1 MIRAKTSQQVKREHT
16 MRSLESTEGG
26 YRIYAS
32 ALKAPGGRGYVAAV
46 VVKRINGDMATA
58 REAFRHESLA
68 GGHRWPSPEAAR
80 LMAMAMAQ
88 QVIRHEPH
96 RLKG

>member
-1 MIRAKTSQQVKREHT
+1 
-16 MRSLESTEGG
+16 MRSEERTEGA

-32 ALKAPGGRGYVAAV
+32 AIKAPGGRGFVAAV
-46 VVKRINGDMATA
+46 VVKRIDSSIGAA
-58 REAFRHESLA
+58 HEAFRHESLA

-80 LMAMAMAQ
+80 LMAVAMAQ

-96 RLKG
+96 RLKS

>member
-1 MIRAKTSQQVKREHT
+1 
-16 MRSLESTEGG
+16 MRSEVRTEGG

-32 ALKAPGGRGYVAAV
+32 AIKAPGGKGYLAAV
-46 VVKRINGDMATA
+46 VVKRIDGQAEPA
-58 REAFRHESLA
+58 REAFRHDSLA
-68 GGHRWPSPEAAR
+68 GGHRWPSPDAAR
-80 LMAMAMAQ
+80 VMAMAMGQ

>member
-1 MIRAKTSQQVKREHT
+1 
-16 MRSLESTEGG
+16 MRSEERTEGA

-32 ALKAPGGRGYVAAV
+32 AIKAPGGRGFVAAV
-46 VVKRINGDMATA
+46 VVKRIDASIGAA

-68 GGHRWPSPEAAR
+68 GGHRWPSPEAAK
-80 LMAMAMAQ
+80 LMAVAMAQ
-88 QVIRHEPH
+88 QVIRNEPH

>member
-1 MIRAKTSQQVKREHT
+1 
-16 MRSLESTEGG
+16 MRSEERTEGS

-32 ALKAPGGRGYVAAV
+32 AIKAPGGKGFVAAV
-46 VVKRINGDMATA
+46 VVKRIGDDAA
-58 REAFRHESLA
+58 NSREAFRHESLA

>member
-1 MIRAKTSQQVKREHT
+1 
-16 MRSLESTEGG
+16 MRSEERTEGG

-32 ALKAPGGRGYVAAV
+32 AIKAPGGRGFVAAV
-46 VVKRINGDMATA
+46 VVKRINGDIGNG

-68 GGHRWPSPEAAR
+68 GGHRWPSPEAAK
-80 LMAMAMAQ
+80 LMAVAMAQ

>member
-1 MIRAKTSQQVKREHT
+1 
-16 MRSLESTEGG
+16 MRSEERTEGA

-32 ALKAPGGRGYVAAV
+32 AIKAPGGKGFVAAV
-46 VVKRINGDMATA
+46 VVKRISGDIGTW
-58 REAFRHESLA
+58 REAFRHQSLA

-80 LMAMAMAQ
+80 VMAMAMAE

>member
-1 MIRAKTSQQVKREHT
+1 
-16 MRSLESTEGG
+16 MRSEERTEGP

-32 ALKAPGGRGYVAAV
+32 AIKAPGGKGFVAAV
-46 VVKRINGDMATA
+46 VVKRINGDLGTS
-58 REAFRHESLA
+58 REAFSHQNLA

-80 LMAMAMAQ
+80 LMAVAMAQ
-88 QVIRHEPH
+88 QVIRNEPH

>member
-1 MIRAKTSQQVKREHT
+1 
-16 MRSLESTEGG
+16 MRSEERTEGG

-32 ALKAPGGRGYVAAV
+32 AIRAPGGKGFVAAV
-46 VVKRINGDMATA
+46 VVKRINGDTTA
-58 REAFRHESLA
+58 SREAFRHESLA

-80 LMAMAMAQ
+80 LMAVAMAQ
-88 QVIRHEPH
+88 QVIRNEPH

>member
-1 MIRAKTSQQVKREHT
+1 
-16 MRSLESTEGG
+16 MRSEQRTEGD

-32 ALKAPGGRGYVAAV
+32 AIKAPGGKGFVAAV
-46 VVKRINGDMATA
+46 VVKRIHDDDGNP

-68 GGHRWPSPEAAR
+68 GGHWWPSAEAAR

>member
-1 MIRAKTSQQVKREHT
+1 MQRLFISVCRELW
-16 MRSLESTEGG
+16 MRSEELTEGG

-32 ALKAPGGRGYVAAV
+32 AIKAPGGKGFVAAV
-46 VVKRINGDMATA
+46 VVKRINGDTA
-58 REAFRHESLA
+58 NSREAFRHESLA

-96 RLKG
+96 RLNG

>member
-1 MIRAKTSQQVKREHT
+1 
-16 MRSLESTEGG
+16 MRSEERTEGA

-32 ALKAPGGRGYVAAV
+32 AIKAPGGRGFVAAV
-46 VVKRINGDMATA
+46 VVKRIDSSIGAA

-80 LMAMAMAQ
+80 LMAVAMAQ

-96 RLKG
+96 RLKS